1 MPRFTLIEVDN
12 FPIYEYVIELVALP
26 FYLRRGTYRHREDI
40 DFATETE
47 INAAIADWELPD
59 ATITRIVVEYENIAD
74 NRRLIYSLTVK
85 NHFLLGQHYVPYD
98 IPYRKPLN
106 AILLFVHT
114 DQAGR
119 MYSGMLPP
127 EMLVAV
133 LRARAN
139 RFEAQQLEIQNILQE
154 LNALEGQQHVAQLP
168 ETLPTVSI
176 NSAQNTHT
184 PSVHQSVT
192 EAIINLQIRYQDV
205 LNEKNSIDQL
215 KATLLG
221 LEPDAFYLSSIVIK
235 GAKQSINTL
244 ARIAHEVEG
253 SSGLTVNY
261 IIALI
266 WTAIN
271 DKDEGVLL
279 VGKEEALKRLIHNLF
294 EIQRGY
300 NQDAQGN
307 DDGESARPICF
318 GGTINMLVDTL
329 NTIHSDVQI
338 IYATTASASL
348 KLFALVRE
356 HATKLIKNSAKK
368 TILFEQ
374 MKRNKGV
381 DGYPIPESVLAGIKE
396 RVKKI
401 FEEEFKSYLKIQDL
415 NEIFSS
421 YDCINLTENNFNVIK
436 IAIYTECEEKI
447 VLFRT
452 CINNYLS
459 ECLKTSDMLER
470 NKQGIERLN
479 NTLNDM
485 LDGLINVIKKK
496 DDLDKNYYMLFRKEF
511 SRLLNEN
518 VLFSSSTLEILHH
531 QILMLLNRLIEI
543 LSGRKIASI
552 SSGTVLFK
560 KKREMQLSL
569 KDNFEYAINHLPMA
583 SSP

>member
-12 FPIYEYVIELVALP
+12 FPIYEYIIEMVALP
-26 FYLRRGTYRHREDI
+26 FYLRRGAYTHREEI
-40 DFATETE
+40 DFATEAE
-47 INAAIADWELPD
+47 INEAIADRQLPE
-59 ATITRIVVEYENIAD
+59 TTTTPMVVEYENMGD

-85 NHFLLGQHYVPYD
+85 SHFLLPFD
-98 IPYRKPLN
+98 IRYTNSLN
-106 AILLFVHT
+106 GILLFVDT

-119 MYSGMLPP
+119 MYSSMLPP
-127 EMLVAV
+127 EMLVVV

-139 RFEAQQLEIQNILQE
+139 RFEEQQLEIQNVLRE
-154 LNALEGQQHVAQLP
+154 LNALEGQQRVAQLP
-168 ETLPTVSI
+168 ETPPTVNI

-184 PSVHQSVT
+184 ASVHQSVT
-192 EAIINLQIRYQDV
+192 KAIVNLQIRYQDV
-205 LNEKNSIDQL
+205 LDEKNSIDQL
-215 KATLLG
+215 KAMLARLKPNA
-221 LEPDAFYLSSIVIK
+221 LHLDSIIIK

-253 SSGLTVNY
+253 SSGLTVHH
-261 IIALI
+261 IVALI

-271 DKDEGVLL
+271 DKDEEVLL

-300 NQDAQGN
+300 NLDEQGN

-338 IYATTASASL
+338 IYATTSSASL

-356 HATKLIKNSAKK
+356 HAVGFIKSSAKK
-368 TILFEQ
+368 IILFEQ

-381 DGYPIPESVLAGIKE
+381 DGYPIPEFVLVGIKE

-421 YDCINLTENNFNVIK
+421 YGCVNLTENDFNAIK
-436 IAIYTECEEKI
+436 LSIYTECEEKI
-447 VLFRT
+447 ALFRRH
-452 CINNYLS
+452 INNHLS
-459 ECLKTSDMLER
+459 ESLKTSDVPQR
-470 NKQGIERLN
+470 NKQEIERLN
-479 NTLNDM
+479 NALNDM
-485 LDGLINVIKKK
+485 LDGLIDVIKKK
-496 DDLDKNYYMLFRKEF
+496 DELDKDYYRLFKKEF
-511 SRLLNEN
+511 KRLLNEN
-518 VLFSSSTLEILHH
+518 MLFSSSTLEIFRH
-531 QILMLLNRLIEI
+531 QILMFLNRLIEI
-543 LSGRKIASI
+543 LTGKKIASI
-552 SSGTVLFK
+552 SSGTMLFK
-560 KKREMQLSL
+560 QKREIQLSL

-583 SSP
+583 CSP